1 MLRGVKMIEM
11 NRIYERIEG
20 LRNLISQ
27 LDDILFYVN
36 LNPMEVSNEL
46 LNHSDKL
53 LELLKLRLTELIEVS
68 KT

>member
-1 MLRGVKMIEM
+1 MIEM

-20 LRNLISQ
+20 LRNLINQ

-36 LNPMEVSNEL
+36 LKPNEVSNEL

-53 LELLKLRLTELIEVS
+53 LELLKIRLTQLIEVS
-68 KT
+68 KL

>member
-1 MLRGVKMIEM
+1 MIEM

-36 LNPMEVSNEL
+36 LKPMEVSNEL

-53 LELLKLRLTELIEVS
+53 LELLKIRLTQLIEVS
-68 KT
+68 KP